1 MGGKVHFRNVN
12 LSYFLVAQID
22 KYHIYQSDQSIKLLD
37 TNDSVRV
44 GKMLLVA
51 IVIKFLF
58 KW

>member
-12 LSYFLVAQID
+12 LSCFLVAQIV
-22 KYHIYQSDQSIKLLD
+22 KYHIYQSEQSIKLLD
-37 TNDSVRV
+37 TNNSFRV
-44 GKMLLVA
+44 GKMLA

>member
-12 LSYFLVAQID
+12 LSCFLVAQIV
-22 KYHIYQSDQSIKLLD
+22 KYHIYQSEQSIKLLD

-44 GKMLLVA
+44 GKMLA

>member
-1 MGGKVHFRNVN
+1 MGGKVHFRIAH
-12 LSYFLVAQID
+12 LSFFLVAQIV
-22 KYHIYQSDQSIKLLD
+22 KYHIYQSEQSIMLLD

-44 GKMLLVA
+44 GKMLA